1 MVPKERIPYPPEEQK
16 ADRKAGRRAARAWM
30 PRDPRHPD
38 PPPEVRLICVE
49 VFEAVLAEY
58 RTHVVKVGDIDADL
72 AAAQARVTAGA
83 VAVAARSDA
92 ATSATAHPPTD
103 GAADYQYREFD
114 LARDEQL
121 RREAAAAHVE
131 DRERAARLQAQRDS
145 AERDYRLIFAAH
157 ATKGVRR
164 IRTVLGEV
172 LTRHPLRNQ
181 LEPLDQRCLDE
192 LDKTIKMLS
201 ALPTPDLTGGHP
213 LQPDDE
219 EWSCSPGRSGAP
231 GR

>member
-1 MVPKERIPYPPEEQK
+1 
-16 ADRKAGRRAARAWM
+16 M
-30 PRDPRHPD
+30 PRDPRRPD
-38 PPPEVRLICVE
+38 PPPEVQLICVE
-49 VFEAVLAEY
+49 IFDAILAEC

-72 AAAQARVTAGA
+72 AVAEARVTEG
-83 VAVAARSDA
+83 A

-103 GAADYQYREFD
+103 GAGAADYQYREFD

-121 RREAAAAHVE
+121 QREATAAHAE

-145 AERDYRLIFAAH
+145 AERDYRLIVAAH

-219 EWSCSPGRSGAP
+219 EGPCSPGRFGAP

>member
-1 MVPKERIPYPPEEQK
+1 MMPKERIPYPPEEQK
-16 ADRKAGRRAARAWM
+16 ADRKTGRRAARTWM

-72 AAAQARVTAGA
+72 AAVEAQVT
-83 VAVAARSDA
+83 

-103 GAADYQYREFD
+103 SAGAADYQYREFD
-114 LARDEQL
+114 LAREQQL
-121 RREAAAAHVE
+121 LREAT
-131 DRERAARLQAQRDS
+131 AARARLRAQRDS

-157 ATKGVRR
+157 TTKGVRR

-172 LTRHPLRNQ
+172 LTQHQLRNQ
-181 LEPLDQRCLDE
+181 LETLDQRCLDE
-192 LDKTIKMLS
+192 LDKTIKRLS
-201 ALPTPDLTGGHP
+201 ALPTPDLTGDHL
-213 LQPDDE
+213 LQPDE
-219 EWSCSPGRSGAP
+219 E
-231 GR
+231 